1 MPFFTR
7 VLLISWGVNPG
18 DYETTGQGAHSQH
31 RLAGRLRDIATRT
44 FREKEQQMKPRL
56 CIAIACAVACVTCV
70 RNSQAGEVP
79 FGANAPQIPITSHDR
94 VYKADQTSNT
104 ISVYDPSSNR
114 LLGVIPLGGIIPNII
129 SPLYGNPTF
138 DSGNYGQVLVHGMG
152 FSFDKKTLD
161 VVSIVSNSVTFI
173 DTATNAIKHITYV
186 GRSPHEAFFTPDDRE
201 VWVTVRGE
209 DYVQVIDG
217 RTYENKDR
225 IVVGDGPGM
234 TIFRPDGK
242 YGYVCSSFVPET
254 TVVDV
259 KRHEIVATVPQAS
272 PFCPNIAAAP
282 DGRQVWFTLK
292 DTGKTEVFN
301 AQPPFNV
308 LAILDTGP
316 ITNHVNIVRNMHGQF
331 AYVTVGGENVVK
343 VYTTTNTPQ
352 LVATIPVGELPH
364 GLWPSGDGTR
374 IYINL
379 ENGTGL
385 QVIDTLS
392 NQVIATLPGG
402 QAAQALVYV
411 PTAVPTG
418 NGLSNLVSLG
428 SSGESVHLFMGSPGS
443 VASTAPTTV
452 TLNNQ
457 GPIDL
462 LEAAVTG
469 LQPDTSYTL
478 GYVPDLAAP
487 GQNFQPLNTFTTNA
501 AGAQIAE
508 SIGVLREVLAGTPQP
523 EDFLVIVPAGETH
536 PVQVQLQSQ

>member
-1 MPFFTR
+1 
-7 VLLISWGVNPG
+7 
-18 DYETTGQGAHSQH
+18 
-31 RLAGRLRDIATRT
+31 
-44 FREKEQQMKPRL
+44 
-56 CIAIACAVACVTCV
+56 
-70 RNSQAGEVP
+70 
-79 FGANAPQIPITSHDR
+79 
-94 VYKADQTSNT
+94 
-104 ISVYDPSSNR
+104 
-114 LLGVIPLGGIIPNII
+114 
-129 SPLYGNPTF
+129 
-138 DSGNYGQVLVHGMG
+138 
-152 FSFDKKTLD
+152 
-161 VVSIVSNSVTFI
+161 
-173 DTATNAIKHITYV
+173 
-186 GRSPHEAFFTPDDRE
+186 
-201 VWVTVRGE
+201 VRGE

-217 RTYENKDR
+217 KTYENKDR
-225 IVVGDGPGM
+225 IFVGDGPGM

-254 TVVDV
+254 VVVDV
-259 KRHEIVATVPQAS
+259 KSHEIVATVPQPS
-272 PFCPNIAAAP
+272 PFCPNISATP
-282 DGRQVWFTLK
+282 DGQQVWFTLK

-301 AQPPFNV
+301 ARPPFNV
-308 LAILDTGP
+308 WAILDTGP
-316 ITNHVNIVRNMHGQF
+316 ITNHVNIVRNMNGQF

-402 QAAQALVYV
+402 QAGQALVYV

-418 NGLSNLVSLG
+418 NGLSNLVPLG
-428 SSGESVHLFMGSPGS
+428 SSGESVHLFMGPPGS
-443 VASTAPTTV
+443 PASTAPTTV

-469 LQPDTSYTL
+469 LQPNTSYTL

-501 AGAQIAE
+501 AGAQIVE
-508 SIGVLREVLAGTPQP
+508 SIGPLRQVVAGTPQP
-523 EDFLVIVPAGETH
+523 GDQRFLEIVPTGGTQPA
-536 PVQVQLQSQ
+536 QVQLQSQ